1 MRTEVRPRPYALDAG
16 AGDAHW
22 FFGNLVTVKAA
33 AEDTDGRFALTEF
46 INPAGS
52 ASPLH
57 VHHDEHEAFYILEG
71 TAQIH
76 CGNEAFAAG
85 PGSFVMLPKGI
96 PHWHQVD
103 VEAPLRCLI
112 LTTGHFDQYIEA
124 CGEPAPVRE
133 LPPPSAPDMS
143 RVAAAGQRFRIEVLG
158 PPPTSPLP

>member
-1 MRTEVRPRPYALDAG
+1 MPIEVRPYALDAG

-22 FFGNLVTVKAA
+22 FFGNLVTVKVAS
-33 AEDTDGRFALTEF
+33 EDTDRRFALTEF

-57 VHHDEHEAFYILEG
+57 VHHDEHEAFYILDG
-71 TAQIH
+71 RVQIH
-76 CGNEAFAAG
+76 CGNETFAAG

-103 VEAPLRCLI
+103 VEAPLRSLI
-112 LTTGHFDQYIEA
+112 LTTGHFDQYVAA
-124 CGEPAPVRE
+124 CGEPAQARE
-133 LPPPSAPDMS
+133 LPPPSAPDMT
-143 RVAAAGQRFRIEVLG
+143 RVATAGHRFRIEVLG